1 MIERSGE
8 LQHLEGLLARN
19 PVVGILG
26 PRQVGKT
33 TLARMLTRSRSRVTT
48 FDLEDPV
55 DLARLDEPS
64 LALRPLRGL
73 VVIDEVQRRPD
84 LFPLLRVLADRRP
97 LPARFL
103 LLGSASPELLRQSSE
118 SLAGRIAY
126 HELRGFGLAEVG
138 PSRARR
144 LWVRGGLP
152 RSFTARSEAA
162 SLAWRSDFVR
172 TFVERDA
179 PGLGIGVP
187 SETLRRFWAML
198 AHLHGQLLNFSE
210 LARAFAVSDATVR
223 RYADALSSALVLW
236 QLRPF
241 HENLAKR
248 QVKAPKLYVFDSGI
262 LHALLGIG
270 TPAELERHPKV
281 GASWEGFALG
291 EIVRVLGVERDQ
303 CWFWRTH
310 TGAELDLLVMR
321 GGRRLGFELKLGD
334 APRVTPS
341 MRSALADLRLD
352 HLWVV
357 HAGATTFPLGERIT
371 ALPLTSIGDVDLGR

>member
-1 MIERSGE
+1 MIRQ
-8 LQHLEGLLARN
+8 LQPWH
-19 PVVGILG
+19 I
-26 PRQVGKT
+26 
-33 TLARMLTRSRSRVTT
+33 
-48 FDLEDPV
+48 
-55 DLARLDEPS
+55 
-64 LALRPLRGL
+64 
-73 VVIDEVQRRPD
+73 
-84 LFPLLRVLADRRP
+84 
-97 LPARFL
+97 
-103 LLGSASPELLRQSSE
+103 
-118 SLAGRIAY
+118 
-126 HELRGFGLAEVG
+126 
-138 PSRARR
+138 
-144 LWVRGGLP
+144 
-152 RSFTARSEAA
+152 
-162 SLAWRSDFVR
+162 
-172 TFVERDA
+172 
-179 PGLGIGVP
+179 
-187 SETLRRFWAML
+187 
-198 AHLHGQLLNFSE
+198 
-210 LARAFAVSDATVR
+210 
-223 RYADALSSALVLW
+223 
-236 QLRPF
+236 
-241 HENLAKR
+241 NLAKR